1 LDQFLFMSER
11 KQNLSILYI
20 LPKRDYFLHGYRGRV
35 THAIGV
41 ASGLSKNGIKVHVFS
56 GPGLNNFEKD
66 FGSSVIKH
74 ELIEGSKKKCKRG
87 NISWLRVL
95 IKKVEGFLTEN
106 SDIKIVIIR
115 YASRNA
121 FTFLPLIRR
130 FPKHTWIFEVNSFF
144 VHQIPKIP
152 SLICRLIFMFEKRII
167 SYADFI
173 YVVSARM
180 RDQITSGQLSIP
192 AWKVIVVPNAGQQE
206 LAGICKKDF
215 ILQRGAPSGRKFAYL
230 GIYQNYYEFEI
241 VAEAFRKILNKWAD
255 AEIHFFGYGG
265 CEAKVR
271 SIFESIPNV
280 IFHGQYDL
288 KNLISD
294 GFFDE
299 NWVLLLP
306 YKKLAITEVGCPIK
320 MFEYMMLGLPIIASK
335 VGQLAEILVE
345 DDFAFFYEPGDSDSL
360 AHAMDEACK
369 STKLPEMGNFALQ
382 AFLSKHTWDKR
393 MTDFIDD
400 VQRKMQ
406 NCNYNK

>member
-1 LDQFLFMSER
+1 MSKR
-11 KQNLSILYI
+11 KQSLSICYV

-41 ASGLSKNGIKVHVFS
+41 ASGLSKNGIEVHVFS
-56 GPGLNNFEKD
+56 GPGLNNFTKA
-66 FGSSVIKH
+66 FGSSVTLH
-74 ELIEGSKKKCKRG
+74 ELTEGLKKKCIIG
-87 NISWLRVL
+87 NIPWIREL
-95 IKKVEGFLTEN
+95 IKKIEEFLIEKP
-106 SDIKIVIIR
+106 DIKIVLIR
-115 YASRNA
+115 YASSNV
-121 FTFLPLIRR
+121 FIFLPLIRR
-130 FPKHTWIFEVNSFF
+130 FPKHIWIFEVNSFF
-144 VHQIPKIP
+144 AHQIPKTP
-152 SLICRLIFMFEKRII
+152 SLIRQLILILEKRII
-167 SYADFI
+167 SSADFI
-173 YVVSARM
+173 YVVSASM
-180 RDQITSGQLSIP
+180 RDQLTSGQLVIP
-192 AWKVIVVPNAGQQE
+192 AWKVLVVPNAGQQGLTE
-206 LAGICKKDF
+206 ICKKDF

-230 GIYQNYYEFEI
+230 GIYQNYYEFAI
-241 VAEAFRKILNKWAD
+241 VAEAFRKILNKWVD

-294 GFFDE
+294 GIFDE

-335 VGQLAEILVE
+335 VGQLPKILVE
-345 DDFAFFYEPGDSDSL
+345 DDFAFYYEPGDSDSL
-360 AHAMDEACK
+360 AHSMDKACR
-369 STKLPEMGNFALQ
+369 STKLLEMGDFAQQ

-393 MTDFIDD
+393 MADFIDD

-406 NCNYNK
+406 SCNYKK